1 MRSFTQGSYTY
12 MNTNP
17 LYDPK
22 HWRKRADATRA
33 KAGVLTDDGARQKL
47 LRVAE
52 EYDRLAQRAE
62 QWVTAQ
68 KDRPSELWL
77 IPDTPRNPG

>member
-1 MRSFTQGSYTY
+1 ME
-12 MNTNP
+12 MNANP
-17 LYDPK
+17 LHDPK

-33 KAGVLTDDGARQKL
+33 KAAAQADERARQKL

-52 EYDRLAQRAE
+52 EYERLAQRAE
-62 QWVTAQ
+62 QWLTAQ

-77 IPDTPRNPG
+77 LSNRAREPGQV